1 MVFHNQTNSIEFELN
16 NLEQS
21 LINIGYRNI
30 NLLKRRTTMDSLW
43 NFESTE
49 VNGEYQMPKHSSEN
63 FIDVDFKKPGGNSRL
78 LVAK

>member
-1 MVFHNQTNSIEFELN
+1 
-16 NLEQS
+16 
-21 LINIGYRNI
+21 
-30 NLLKRRTTMDSLW
+30 MDSLW